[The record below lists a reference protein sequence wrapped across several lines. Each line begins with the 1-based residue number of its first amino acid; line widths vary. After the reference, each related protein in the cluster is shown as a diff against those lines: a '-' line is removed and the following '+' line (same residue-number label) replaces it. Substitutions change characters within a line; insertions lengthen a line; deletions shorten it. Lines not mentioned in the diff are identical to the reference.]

1 MVWWEYKYKKNI
13 KLIYN
18 KNIIYILFNIKTI
31 KNRKL
36 KNIKTQNKKYNLN
49 NYIYKNTNKKM
60 EKNLNKNT
68 KCISSKKKCFKC
80 MHKSVLL
87 LTVALVSTNCE
98 SETELTEWRLKTDY
112 C

>member
-1 MVWWEYKYKKNI
+1 MPIHMVWWEYKYKKNI

-49 NYIYKNTNKKM
+49 NYIYKNTNKK
-60 EKNLNKNT
+60 K
-68 KCISSKKKCFKC
+68 
-80 MHKSVLL
+80 
-87 LTVALVSTNCE
+87 
-98 SETELTEWRLKTDY
+98 LK
-112 C
+112 

>member
-18 KNIIYILFNIKTI
+18 KNIIYILINIKTI

-68 KCISSKKKCFKC
+68 KCISSKKN
-80 MHKSVLL
+80 VLN
-87 LTVALVSTNCE
+87 VCINPC
-98 SETELTEWRLKTDY
+98 
-112 C
+112 CC

>member
-18 KNIIYILFNIKTI
+18 KNIIYILINIKTI

-49 NYIYKNTNKKM
+49 NYIYKNTNKKW
-60 EKNLNKNT
+60 
-68 KCISSKKKCFKC
+68 KK
-80 MHKSVLL
+80 
-87 LTVALVSTNCE
+87 T
-98 SETELTEWRLKTDY
+98 
-112 C
+112 

>member
-49 NYIYKNTNKKM
+49 NYIYKNTNK
-60 EKNLNKNT
+60 NG
-68 KCISSKKKCFKC
+68 KK
-80 MHKSVLL
+80 
-87 LTVALVSTNCE
+87 
-98 SETELTEWRLKTDY
+98 LK
-112 C
+112 

>member
-1 MVWWEYKYKKNI
+1 MPIHMVWWEYKYKKNI

-49 NYIYKNTNKKM
+49 NYIYKNTNKKW
-60 EKNLNKNT
+60 
-68 KCISSKKKCFKC
+68 KK
-80 MHKSVLL
+80 
-87 LTVALVSTNCE
+87 T
-98 SETELTEWRLKTDY
+98 
-112 C
+112 

>member
-1 MVWWEYKYKKNI
+1 MPIHMVWWEYKYKKNI

-49 NYIYKNTNKKM
+49 NYIYKNTNKKW
-60 EKNLNKNT
+60 
-68 KCISSKKKCFKC
+68 KK
-80 MHKSVLL
+80 
-87 LTVALVSTNCE
+87 
-98 SETELTEWRLKTDY
+98 LK
-112 C
+112 

>member
-49 NYIYKNTNKKM
+49 NYIYKNTNKKW
-60 EKNLNKNT
+60 
-68 KCISSKKKCFKC
+68 KK
-80 MHKSVLL
+80 
-87 LTVALVSTNCE
+87 T
-98 SETELTEWRLKTDY
+98 
-112 C
+112 